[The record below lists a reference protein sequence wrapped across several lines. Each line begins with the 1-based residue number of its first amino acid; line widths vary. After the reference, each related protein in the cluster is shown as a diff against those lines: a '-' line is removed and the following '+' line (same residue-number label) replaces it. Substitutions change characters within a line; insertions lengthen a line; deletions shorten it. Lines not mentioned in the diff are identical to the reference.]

1 MLKFEGPYIS
11 ENRALFKIGNYLYL
25 RKKKKKRKTT
35 KKAR

>member
-11 ENRALFKIGNYLYL
+11 ENRALLKIGHYCYLS
-25 RKKKKKRKTT
+25 KKKKKRKTT